1 MSPRRATGAH
11 EAPTVAELASLCHRV
26 RAAGAPGGP
35 ARARLVKEYLEA
47 AEAYGAPVE
56 PVESG
61 RDLERAAAALLRRVS
76 RSGTARRAP
85 G

>member
-1 MSPRRATGAH
+1 VSSRRAIGAR
-11 EAPTVAELASLCHRV
+11 EAPTVSELASLCHRV

-35 ARARLVKEYLEA
+35 ARSRLVKEYREA

-56 PVESG
+56 PIVSG
-61 RDLERAAAALLRRVS
+61 RDLEHAAAALLRRVS
-76 RSGTARRAP
+76 RSGTVRRVP